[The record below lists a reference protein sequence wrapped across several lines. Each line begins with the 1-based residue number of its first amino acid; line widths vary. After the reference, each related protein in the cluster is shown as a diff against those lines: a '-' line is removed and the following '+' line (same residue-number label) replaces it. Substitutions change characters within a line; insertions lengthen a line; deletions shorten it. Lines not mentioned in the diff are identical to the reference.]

1 MLSAFRLRRK
11 DDEALG
17 IFFGCCRVGD
27 PLALLRVQAFP
38 RRFRPGVERPLHHS
52 ARVPSPV
59 RCQTAKGMPFS
70 LEGPL
75 TKTEQ

>member
-1 MLSAFRLRRK
+1 MLSGRRK
-11 DDEALG
+11 HDDALG
-17 IFFGCCRVGD
+17 GLLGVLGLGIR
-27 PLALLRVQAFP
+27 LHLLRVQAFP